1 MKMQPS
7 QEIQIYD
14 FSNGLNF
21 SHTGKLSVLCYS
33 ASSEI
38 YALMCIVSELWLLW
52 EL

>member
-14 FSNGLNF
+14 FSKSLNF
-21 SHTGKLSVLCYS
+21 SHFGVLSVLCYCT
-33 ASSEI
+33 SSEI